1 MDFVI
6 LIAFGL
12 LMYLVLFLPQ
22 QRRAREH
29 KRLIES
35 LTEGDEVLTNSGI
48 FGFVNAVDDEVIW
61 LEVSDGV
68 ELRVAKASVAN
79 KVSAEEVEE
88 VVGADE
94 EGDGE

>member
-35 LTEGDEVLTNSGI
+35 LGEGDEVLTNSGI
-48 FGFVNAVDDEVIW
+48 FGFVNAVDDDVLW
-61 LEVSDGV
+61 LEVADGV
-68 ELRVAKASVAN
+68 ELRVARASVAN
-79 KVSAEEVEE
+79 KVSASESEATEEVDED
-88 VVGADE
+88 ADA
-94 EGDGE
+94 

>member
-22 QRRAREH
+22 QRRAKEH
-29 KRLIES
+29 KRLIGS
-35 LTEGDEVLTNSGI
+35 LGEGDEVLTNSGI

-61 LEVSDGV
+61 LEVADGV
-68 ELRVAKASVAN
+68 ELRVAKSSVAN
-79 KVSAEEVEE
+79 KVSASESET
-88 VVGADE
+88 ADTE
-94 EGDGE
+94 TDEDADA

>member
-29 KRLIES
+29 KKLIDS
-35 LTEGDEVLTNSGI
+35 LGEGDEVLTNAGV
-48 FGFVNAVDDEVIW
+48 FGFVSAVDDEVIW
-61 LEVSDGV
+61 LEVADGV

-79 KVSAEEVEE
+79 KVSASEAA
-88 VVGADE
+88 ADE
-94 EGDGE
+94 EEDE